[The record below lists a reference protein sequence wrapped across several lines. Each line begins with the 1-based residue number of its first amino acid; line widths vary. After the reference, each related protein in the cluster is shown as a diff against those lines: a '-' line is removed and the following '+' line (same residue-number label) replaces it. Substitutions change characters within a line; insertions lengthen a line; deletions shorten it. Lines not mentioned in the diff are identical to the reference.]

1 MDLRLVPLN
10 HKIMIKLF
18 LTSLLLLTG
27 CSIKYVTF
35 EPTNSACLDA
45 LTANFAYAKCQEIEE
60 EGSWGEQLRVY
71 CSEPKKQTE
80 WAMRDYYIVT
90 TLWGGYAPVNAVPL
104 CADEGLILFYT
115 EGVTY

>member
-1 MDLRLVPLN
+1 MLKR
-10 HKIMIKLF
+10 LF
-18 LTSLLLLTG
+18 LISLLLAG
-27 CSIKYVTF
+27 CAPRHLRHITF

-45 LTANFAYAKCQEIEE
+45 LTANFAYAKCKDIEE